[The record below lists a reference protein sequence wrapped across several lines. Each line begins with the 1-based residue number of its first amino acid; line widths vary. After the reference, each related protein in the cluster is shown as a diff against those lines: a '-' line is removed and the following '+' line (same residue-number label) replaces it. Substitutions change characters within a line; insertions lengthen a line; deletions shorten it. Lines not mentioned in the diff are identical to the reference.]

1 MRIVKPIPRERV
13 MTRAETFERWLT
25 LFVGRSEPS
34 RTPERVS
41 LLTLG
46 GLVSIVAVWR
56 LAILAY
62 SYVLDEVGFM
72 TCGALVPQPWNY
84 SACWDTA
91 SYQQIAANGYT
102 YTPDQPSTIAFFP
115 MYALLMRWA
124 NDLIPGPGDVKAGV
138 IVNVFA
144 LLVGVIYVFLLVRR
158 DFSETIAWRTVG
170 FLLLFP
176 SAFFFS
182 VAYSEAIFLAG
193 VAGSLYHARRGQWVR
208 AGLFAAFGSAT
219 KLAGILLIVPLVVE
233 SLTQRA
239 WTRPRPFTLAG
250 VLLAPMGAVAYF
262 AWLHVQYGSYRTFFD
277 AQQNWIRESFSPVFL
292 MGIQRL
298 RGDISDAV
306 LFYPPTITPVP
317 GVWILID
324 TTLVAL
330 FLAAGIYLWLRVRA
344 SYGAL
349 VIAPSLLF
357 GLSGNPQS
365 LNRYLLV
372 LFPVYI
378 LLAQIRSE
386 AIRLAITIVFGLG
399 LAIEAFFFMNQMW
412 AG

>member
-1 MRIVKPIPRERV
+1 MRERV
-13 MTRAETFERWLT
+13 SAGAATLDRWLT
-25 LFVGRSEPS
+25 VLVGRGEPS
-34 RTPERVS
+34 RTPERVTP
-41 LLTLG
+41 LTLAG
-46 GLVSIVAVWR
+46 IAGVVAVWR

-62 SYVLDEVGFM
+62 SYVLDQVGYM
-72 TCGALVPQPWNY
+72 TCGVLVPRPWNY

-91 SYQQIAANGYT
+91 SYQQIAANGYS

-138 IVNVFA
+138 IVNFFA
-144 LLVGVIYVFLLVRR
+144 LTIGAIYVFLLVRR
-158 DFSETIAWRTVG
+158 DFGETIAWRTLG

-182 VAYSEAIFLAG
+182 AAYSEAIFLVG
-193 VAGSLYHARRGQWVR
+193 VAGSLYHARRGQWAR

-219 KLAGILLIVPLVVE
+219 KLAGVLLIVPLVVE
-233 SLTQRA
+233 ALSQRV
-239 WTRPRPFTLAG
+239 WTRPRPYSLAG
-250 VLLAPMGAVAYF
+250 IALAPLGAIAYF
-262 AWLHVQYGSYRTFFD
+262 AWLHVEYGSYRTFFN
-277 AQQNWIRESFSPVFL
+277 AQQNWVRESFSPVFL

-298 RGDISDAV
+298 TGDTSDAV
-306 LFYPPTITPVP
+306 LFYPPTITPIS

-330 FLAAGIYLWLRVRA
+330 FLAAGVYLWIRVLP

-365 LNRYLLV
+365 LSRYLLV

-378 LLAQIRSE
+378 LLARIRSE
-386 AIRLAITIVFGLG
+386 AIRIAITIAFGLG
-399 LAIEAFFFMNQMW
+399 LAMVAFFFMNQMW

>member
-1 MRIVKPIPRERV
+1 MRG
-13 MTRAETFERWLT
+13 RAETFDRWLT
-25 LFVGRSEPS
+25 VLVGRSEPS

-41 LLTLG
+41 PLTLT
-46 GLVSIVAVWR
+46 GLVAIVAGWR

-62 SYVLDEVGFM
+62 SYVLDQVGYM

-102 YTPDQPSTIAFFP
+102 YAPDEPSTIAFFP

-124 NDLIPGPGDVKAGV
+124 NDLLPGPGDVKAGV
-138 IVNVFA
+138 IVNFIA
-144 LLVGVIYVFLLVRR
+144 LIVGVIYVFLLVRR

-182 VAYSEAIFLAG
+182 VAYSEAIFLVG
-193 VAGSLYHARRGQWVR
+193 VAGSLYHARRGQGVR

-219 KLAGILLIVPLVVE
+219 KLAGILLVVPLVVE
-233 SLTQRA
+233 AFSQRA
-239 WTRPRPFTLAG
+239 WTRPRPYS
-250 VLLAPMGAVAYF
+250 LLGIVIAPLGAITYF
-262 AWLHVQYGSYRTFFD
+262 AWLHVEYGSYRTFFN
-277 AQQNWIRESFSPVFL
+277 AQQNWVRESFSPVFL

-298 RGDISDAV
+298 TGDISDAV
-306 LFYPPTITPVP
+306 LFYPPTITPMP

-324 TTLVAL
+324 TTLVAI
-330 FLAAGIYLWLRVRA
+330 FLAAGVYLWLRVRP

-349 VIAPSLLF
+349 VFAPSLLF

-386 AIRLAITIVFGLG
+386 AIRLAIVIAFGLG
-399 LAIEAFFFMNQMW
+399 LALEAFFFMNEMW

>member
-1 MRIVKPIPRERV
+1 MRERL
-13 MTRAETFERWLT
+13 RARAATFEHWLT
-25 LFVGRSEPS
+25 LLIGRGEPS
-34 RTPERVS
+34 QGAERVTPAV
-41 LLTLG
+41 LA
-46 GLVSIVAVWR
+46 GLVGIVALWR

-62 SYVLDEVGFM
+62 SYILDQIGYM

-115 MYALLMRWA
+115 MYPLLMRWA
-124 NDLIPGPGDVKAGV
+124 DDLIPGPGDVKAGV
-138 IVNVFA
+138 IVSFLA
-144 LLVGVIYVFLLVRR
+144 LIVGIVYIFLLTRR
-158 DFSETIAWRTVG
+158 DFGETIAWRTVG
-170 FLLLFP
+170 YQLLFP

-182 VAYSEAIFLAG
+182 AAYSEAIFLAA
-193 VAGSLYHARRGQWVR
+193 VAGSIYHARRGQWVR

-219 KLAGILLIVPLVVE
+219 KLAGVLLMVPLVIE
-233 SLTQRA
+233 ALTQRA
-239 WTRPRPFTLAG
+239 WTRPRPFTVVG
-250 VLLAPMGAVAYF
+250 VLLAPLGAITYF
-262 AWLHVQYGSYRTFFD
+262 TWLHVEYGSYRTFFD
-277 AQQNWIRESFSPVFL
+277 AQQNWIRESFSPVFV
-292 MGIQRL
+292 MGINRL

-306 LFYPPTITPVP
+306 LFYPPTITPIP

-330 FLAAGIYLWLRVRA
+330 FLAAGVYLWLRVRA

-378 LLAQIRSE
+378 LLAKIPSE
-386 AIRLAITIVFGLG
+386 AIRVALVIAFGLG
-399 LAIEAFFFMNQMW
+399 LGIEAFFFMNEMW

>member
-1 MRIVKPIPRERV
+1 MPDRL
-13 MTRAETFERWLT
+13 RAVAATLDRRLT
-25 LFVGRSEPS
+25 VLVGRGEPS

-41 LLTLG
+41 P
-46 GLVSIVAVWR
+46 LVLAGIAGIVAVWR

-62 SYVLDEVGFM
+62 SYALDQVGYM
-72 TCGALVPQPWNY
+72 TCGVLVPRPWNY

-102 YTPDQPSTIAFFP
+102 YTPDEPSTIAFFP
-115 MYALLMRWA
+115 MYALLMHWA
-124 NDLIPGPGDVKAGV
+124 NDLLPGPGDVKAGV
-138 IVNVFA
+138 ILNFVA
-144 LLVGVIYVFLLVRR
+144 LILGAIYVFLLVRR
-158 DFSETIAWRTVG
+158 DFSETIAWRTIG

-182 VAYSEAIFLAG
+182 AAYSEAIFLLS

-219 KLAGILLIVPLVVE
+219 KLAGVVLIVPLVVE
-233 SLTQRA
+233 ALSQRA
-239 WTRPRPFTLAG
+239 WSRPRPYSLAG
-250 VLLAPMGAVAYF
+250 IALAPIGAITYF
-262 AWLHVQYGSYRTFFD
+262 AWLHIEYGSYRTFFN
-277 AQQNWIRESFSPVFL
+277 AQQNWVRESFSPVFL

-298 RGDISDAV
+298 TGDTSDAL
-306 LFYPPTITPVP
+306 LFYPPTITPIP
-317 GVWILID
+317 GTWIMID

-330 FLAAGIYLWLRVRA
+330 FLAAGVYLWLRVRP

-386 AIRLAITIVFGLG
+386 AIRIAITIAFGLG
-399 LAIEAFFFMNQMW
+399 LAMTAFFFMNQMW

>member
-1 MRIVKPIPRERV
+1 MPDRL
-13 MTRAETFERWLT
+13 RAVAATLDRRLT
-25 LFVGRSEPS
+25 VLVGRGEPS

-41 LLTLG
+41 P
-46 GLVSIVAVWR
+46 LVLAGIAGIVAVWR

-62 SYVLDEVGFM
+62 SYALDQVGYM
-72 TCGALVPQPWNY
+72 TCGVLVPQPWNY

-102 YTPDQPSTIAFFP
+102 YTPDEPSTIAFFP

-124 NDLIPGPGDVKAGV
+124 NDLLPGPGDVKAGV
-138 IVNVFA
+138 ILNFFA
-144 LLVGVIYVFLLVRR
+144 LILGAIYVFLLVRR
-158 DFSETIAWRTVG
+158 DFNETIAWRTIG

-182 VAYSEAIFLAG
+182 AAYSEAIFLLS
-193 VAGSLYHARRGQWVR
+193 VAGSLYHARHGQWVR

-219 KLAGILLIVPLVVE
+219 KLAGVVLIVPLVVE
-233 SLTQRA
+233 ALSQRA
-239 WTRPRPFTLAG
+239 WTRPRPYSLAG
-250 VLLAPMGAVAYF
+250 ITIAPMGAMAYF
-262 AWLHVQYGSYRTFFD
+262 AWLHIEYGSYRTFFN
-277 AQQNWIRESFSPVFL
+277 AQQNWVRESFSPVFL

-298 RGDISDAV
+298 TGDTSDAL
-306 LFYPPTITPVP
+306 LFYPPTITPIP
-317 GVWILID
+317 GAWIMID

-330 FLAAGIYLWLRVRA
+330 FLAAGVYLWLRVRP

-386 AIRLAITIVFGLG
+386 AIRIAITIAFGLG
-399 LAIEAFFFMNQMW
+399 LAMTAFFFMNQMW

>member
-1 MRIVKPIPRERV
+1 MRERLS
-13 MTRAETFERWLT
+13 TRAATFDRWLT
-25 LFVGRSEPS
+25 VLVGRTEPS
-34 RTPERVS
+34 RTPERISSQV
-41 LLTLG
+41 LA
-46 GLVSIVAVWR
+46 GLVGIVTVWR

-62 SYVLDEVGFM
+62 SYILDQVGYM
-72 TCGALVPQPWNY
+72 TCGVLVPQPWNY

-138 IVNVFA
+138 IVNFFA
-144 LLVGVIYVFLLVRR
+144 LIVGVIYVFLLVRR

-182 VAYSEAIFLAG
+182 VAYSEAIFLVG

-219 KLAGILLIVPLVVE
+219 KLAGIVLIVPLVVE
-233 SLTQRA
+233 VLSQRA
-239 WTRPRPFTLAG
+239 WTRPRPYSLAG
-250 VLLAPMGAVAYF
+250 IALAPLGAIAYF
-262 AWLHVQYGSYRTFFD
+262 SWLHVEYGSYRTFFN
-277 AQQNWIRESFSPVFL
+277 AQQNWIRESFSPVFV
-292 MGIQRL
+292 MGLRRL
-298 RGDISDAV
+298 TGDISDAI
-306 LFYPPTITPVP
+306 LFYPPTITPIP

-330 FLAAGIYLWLRVRA
+330 FLAAGVYLWLRVRA

-378 LLAQIRSE
+378 LLARIRSE
-386 AIRLAITIVFGLG
+386 AIRLAIIIAFGLG
-399 LAIEAFFFMNQMW
+399 LGIEAFFFMNEMW

>member
-1 MRIVKPIPRERV
+1 MRERLSLQ
-13 MTRAETFERWLT
+13 AAPFDRWLT
-25 LFVGRSEPS
+25 VLVGRSEPS
-34 RTPERVS
+34 RTAERVS
-41 LLTLG
+41 PLVLA
-46 GLVSIVAVWR
+46 GLVGIVTVWR

-62 SYVLDEVGFM
+62 SYILDQVGYM

-91 SYQQIAANGYT
+91 SYQQIAANGYA
-102 YTPDQPSTIAFFP
+102 YTPDEPSTIAFFP

-138 IVNVFA
+138 IVNFVA
-144 LLVGVIYVFLLVRR
+144 LIVGVVYVFLLVRR

-182 VAYSEAIFLAG
+182 AAYSEAIFLVS
-193 VAGSLYHARRGQWVR
+193 VAGSLYHARRGHWVR

-233 SLTQRA
+233 ALSQRA
-239 WTRPRPFTLAG
+239 WTRPRPNSLAG
-250 VLLAPMGAVAYF
+250 ILLAPLGAIAYF
-262 AWLHVQYGSYRTFFD
+262 AWLHVEYGSYRTFFN
-277 AQQNWIRESFSPVFL
+277 AQQNWIRESFSPVFV

-298 RGDISDAV
+298 TGDISDAI
-306 LFYPPTITPVP
+306 LFYPPTITPIP

-330 FLAAGIYLWLRVRA
+330 FLAAGVYLWLRVRA

-386 AIRLAITIVFGLG
+386 AIRIAIIIAFGLG
-399 LAIEAFFFMNQMW
+399 LGIEAFFFMNEMW